1 VLAANIYGQG
11 VSFPPRL
18 GPDGRMAWSAGPD
31 NIREAIQVTLMTAR
45 GERLMLPDFGGSLR
59 TFLFEPN
66 TTATRRLVQ
75 EDIEKALGA
84 WEPRISVKEVDV
96 TADPNDARAVIALV
110 KYQLVATQETGQLAL
125 HVQLGG

>member
-1 VLAANIYGQG
+1 MNAANIYGQG
-11 VSFPPRL
+11 IGFPPRL
-18 GPDGRMAWSAGPD
+18 GPDGRLAWSSGPD
-31 NIREAIQVTLMTAR
+31 NIREGIQVTLLTSQ

-84 WEPRISVKEVDV
+84 WEPRISVKSVDV
-96 TADPNDARAVIALV
+96 AADPNDSRAVIAV
-110 KYQLVATQETGQLAL
+110 VRYELVATQESGQLAL
-125 HVQLGG
+125 QVQLGG